1 MMAVKTLS
9 STLLPR
15 EEPVGVNEGT
25 VCTATIAV
33 WRNDGKRSPACVWY
47 QAGILIPKVQLYL
60 IAESPALILAGQRHP
75 DPLDKSSRLSSQH
88 HKSTQKQTLPEE
100 CSLNITYLM
109 CDVQLNSSIQIEAQ
123 IVSASY
129 FLWSCTQYLGLQK
142 CHLSVK
148 HKVGLIFLRAS
159 GWCSCVKISDNTII
173 YCFPNR
179 NN

>member
-1 MMAVKTLS
+1 MMAAKTLS

-25 VCTATIAV
+25 ICTTTIAV
-33 WRNDGKRSPACVWY
+33 WCNDGKRSPACVWY

-88 HKSTQKQTLPEE
+88 HKSTQKETLPEE

-123 IVSASY
+123 KVSASY
-129 FLWSCTQYLGLQK
+129 FLWSCTQYPGLQK

-159 GWCSCVKISDNTII
+159 GWCSCTNIRQHYYLLFSKQE
-173 YCFPNR
+173 
-179 NN
+179 